1 MAPTQQPWVGLSG
14 GCVGD
19 SSVWGSRV
27 RRERPRPSAQTGNRA
42 RKICCSSQCRGQG
55 SSEQSWAGPEPPEGG
70 ALRESWSGSCR
81 LTRLPPVGAISSG
94 FRLEESP
101 FVPYDFI
108 NSSASPAS
116 PPAPVGDGWP
126 RAKSPSGSSSV
137 NWPPGK
143 RRPAASFTAQ
153 RVAIEPACVIGLSAQ
168 ATGVQATAA
177 SAACPWCP

>member
-1 MAPTQQPWVGLSG
+1 MRPPG
-14 GCVGD
+14 GC
-19 SSVWGSRV
+19 
-27 RRERPRPSAQTGNRA
+27 REKSGA
-42 RKICCSSQCRGQG
+42 
-55 SSEQSWAGPEPPEGG
+55 G
-70 ALRESWSGSCR
+70 ALGRRGMETPEHSCR
-81 LTRLPPVGAISSG
+81 LTHFPLSGAISSG

-143 RRPAASFTAQ
+143 GSQLAAPHSWSRFSAWSGWPLRPEVAQ
-153 RVAIEPACVIGLSAQ
+153 VTVVGRL
-168 ATGVQATAA
+168 
-177 SAACPWCP
+177 ACPRCP